1 MDIPEDISAAEM
13 YRELMEQIRGKGR
26 CYLLLDEIQEVKGW
40 ERCVNSLLNH
50 QAVHVTGIREKSL
63 FFCHKIPKIPHF
75 FVASIRLA
83 GRKRDYNSA
92 LCSRK
97 CIISSSL
104 FSSAFRYEI

>member
-50 QAVHVTGIREKSL
+50 QAAHVTGIREKSL
-63 FFCHKIPKIPHF
+63 FFAIKFPKSLIFLWP
-75 FVASIRLA
+75 VSAWPDGRERL
-83 GRKRDYNSA
+83 
-92 LCSRK
+92 
-97 CIISSSL
+97 
-104 FSSAFRYEI
+104 